1 MSTIRQKAVVMAM
14 VAMLAAGAAQAQS
27 PSNSALVP
35 TSASSNVV
43 EPIVVGQTEV
53 IIKVP
58 VSALNSLRLQVI
70 VPVDGAQISLI
81 DPSGK
86 VVIEPADP
94 GISVLPGSALTPPV
108 PGSSFLTP
116 VVNKPVDGV
125 WLLRAA
131 FPAASSKTVALL
143 TTFAE
148 SPFQVAMVLAGQNFR
163 VNQPVALGMLVINQG
178 SPVGGLTPQFVVSK
192 DNVTLATLSGADN
205 GNPAD
210 YDGKAG
216 DGIYSNGYSFAAP
229 GSYVVRAKVSIPTA
243 TGAVDREASGV
254 INVLPANFTLS
265 SVNGT
270 ITRGTGNCVDRLN
283 VATSGSAS
291 AKGTYVTAITL
302 KSPGGHTLTKRT
314 SAVLSAPGAVNT
326 SVAFSAAEI
335 RTAMGE
341 AGVFTVD
348 PLDVVSFLSAQ
359 PWLELRKANAYSFP
373 SLAYNDLCVA
383 PVEIGA
389 NATVQSVLR
398 SSYIGQL
405 NFKLPIRVSTAGSY
419 QVSFKVTDTAGKEL
433 GQFGLTQS
441 FTSGVNYVNATV
453 LSDKLQNSDGPF
465 NIESV
470 LAIGA
475 GRTAQASRVP
485 VSDSGFLRWQFF
497 PIITGDL
504 NADGSVNAADRDVV
518 LQYRNKT
525 ALIPGDRRDINR
537 DGKIDLLDAREVIN
551 RACTTSCPRN

>member
-1 MSTIRQKAVVMAM
+1 
-14 VAMLAAGAAQAQS
+14 
-27 PSNSALVP
+27 
-35 TSASSNVV
+35 
-43 EPIVVGQTEV
+43 
-53 IIKVP
+53 
-58 VSALNSLRLQVI
+58 
-70 VPVDGAQISLI
+70 
-81 DPSGK
+81 
-86 VVIEPADP
+86 
-94 GISVLPGSALTPPV
+94 
-108 PGSSFLTP
+108 
-116 VVNKPVDGV
+116 
-125 WLLRAA
+125 
-131 FPAASSKTVALL
+131 
-143 TTFAE
+143 
-148 SPFQVAMVLAGQNFR
+148 
-163 VNQPVALGMLVINQG
+163 
-178 SPVGGLTPQFVVSK
+178 
-192 DNVTLATLSGADN
+192 
-205 GNPAD
+205 
-210 YDGKAG
+210 
-216 DGIYSNGYSFAAP
+216 
-229 GSYVVRAKVSIPTA
+229 
-243 TGAVDREASGV
+243 
-254 INVLPANFTLS
+254 
-265 SVNGT
+265 
-270 ITRGTGNCVDRLN
+270 
-283 VATSGSAS
+283 
-291 AKGTYVTAITL
+291 
-302 KSPGGHTLTKRT
+302 
-314 SAVLSAPGAVNT
+314 VLSAPGAVNT